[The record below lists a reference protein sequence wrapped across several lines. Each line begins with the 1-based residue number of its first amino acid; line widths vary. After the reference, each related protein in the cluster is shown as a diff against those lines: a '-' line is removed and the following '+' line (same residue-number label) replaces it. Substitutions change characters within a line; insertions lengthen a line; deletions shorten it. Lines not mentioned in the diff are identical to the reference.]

1 MNVNTDYKLI
11 FKFFIFFFI
20 SAAAAVNFSLSGPES
35 LTAGELLDKI
45 NPPLDCARVKKRIL
59 AALELYMVDNK
70 LPAGARVSVRDIV
83 SARYLKYELACPK
96 GGKYSFT
103 PEMKLECSK
112 CDAPK
117 KTEGAK
123 ATAEVTASSKP
134 RVDATL
140 ESKIN
145 KYLDIEDIEF
155 LNNPQKSAV
164 PAESSA
170 VSLSDAGG
178 KAIPKPAAAAESDP
192 FKTVPGLDGG
202 VTDPGAGE
210 EDDDDDDDGSSPSGE
225 EQITIKENSNIGKGA
240 RDYHNEAI
248 EHARRGEADNA
259 IEKFKKAIELVPDSF
274 TYHYNYGLFLAKV
287 ESYDLAYIEFQRAMR
302 LDPQNTR
309 VKTMIEKLKK
319 AISTR

>member
-11 FKFFIFFFI
+11 FKIFIVFFI
-20 SAAAAVNFSLSGPES
+20 SAAAAMNFSISRPCPLA
-35 LTAGELLDKI
+35 AGELLDKI

-59 AALELYMVDNK
+59 AALELYAVDNK
-70 LPAGARVSVRDIV
+70 LPAGAKVSVRDIV
-83 SARYLKYELACPK
+83 SAKYLKYELACPE

-103 PEMKLECSK
+103 AEMKLDCSK
-112 CDAPK
+112 CDAPPK
-117 KTEGAK
+117 NEGAA
-123 ATAEVTASSKP
+123 ATAEVTAAAKP
-134 RVDATL
+134 RGDATL

-155 LNNPQKSAV
+155 LNNPQKSAG
-164 PAESSA
+164 PAESAS
-170 VSLSDAGG
+170 VVLSDTAETG
-178 KAIPKPAAAAESDP
+178 IPKQAAVAEGDA
-192 FKTVPGLDGG
+192 FKTVPGADG
-202 VTDPGAGE
+202 GE
-210 EDDDDDDDGSSPSGE
+210 EDEEDEDESSASGE

-274 TYHYNYGLFLAKV
+274 TYHYNYGLFLAKT
-287 ESYDLAYIEFQRAMR
+287 ESYDLAYIEFQRATR

>member
-11 FKFFIFFFI
+11 FKIIIFFFI
-20 SAAAAVNFSLSGPES
+20 SASTAVIFSLSGPGS
-35 LTAGELLDKI
+35 LDAGELLDKI

-59 AALELYMVDNK
+59 AALELYAVDNK

-112 CDAPK
+112 CDAPEK
-117 KTEGAK
+117 NEDAQT
-123 ATAEVTASSKP
+123 TTEVTAFAKP
-134 RVDATL
+134 RADATL

-155 LNNPQKSAV
+155 LNNPQKSAG

-170 VSLSDAGG
+170 VALSDTGETG
-178 KAIPKPAAAAESDP
+178 IPKQAAAADADA
-192 FKTVPGLDGG
+192 FKTVPGPDGDG
-202 VTDPGAGE
+202 ADPGDE
-210 EDDDDDDDGSSPSGE
+210 EDDDEGPSSGE
-225 EQITIKENSNIGKGA
+225 EQITVKENSNIGKGA

-287 ESYDLAYIEFQRAMR
+287 ESYDLAYIEFQRATR

>member
-11 FKFFIFFFI
+11 FKIFIVFFI
-20 SAAAAVNFSLSGPES
+20 SAAAAMNFSMSGPGR
-35 LTAGELLDKI
+35 LAAGELLDKI

-59 AALELYMVDNK
+59 AALELYAVDNK
-70 LPAGARVSVRDIV
+70 LPAGAKVSVRDIV
-83 SARYLKYELACPK
+83 SAKYLKYELACPE

-103 PEMKLECSK
+103 AEMKLECSK
-112 CDAPK
+112 CDAPPK
-117 KTEGAK
+117 KEGAQT
-123 ATAEVTASSKP
+123 TAEVTAAAKP
-134 RVDATL
+134 RMDATL

-155 LNNPQKSAV
+155 LNNPQKNAG
-164 PAESSA
+164 PAESSSVA
-170 VSLSDAGG
+170 LADTAETG
-178 KAIPKPAAAAESDP
+178 IPKHAAAAEGDA
-192 FKTVPGLDGG
+192 FKTVPGADGG
-202 VTDPGAGE
+202 EPAGGDDE
-210 EDDDDDDDGSSPSGE
+210 EDESPASGE

-274 TYHYNYGLFLAKV
+274 TYHYNYGLFLAKT
-287 ESYDLAYIEFQRAMR
+287 ESYDLAYIEFQRATR